1 MNSKATHKQPD
12 PPSPGATTGTAS
24 ASFCLGLDLGGT
36 HIKAG
41 LLGADGVV
49 LHSAVFDTPIDST
62 PASVVRHMADLS
74 RGITQDAGIDFE
86 EIAAIG
92 IGVPGL
98 IDSATG
104 VVKACVNLK
113 DWHDVPLR
121 ERVAEATGKA
131 VVVDNDA
138 NAAAFGEFSVAMR
151 NNADLRH
158 LALIT
163 LGTGV
168 GAGIVLNR
176 SVFHGGG
183 GLAGE
188 VGHMVV
194 VPGGHLCACG
204 QRGCLEQYASATS
217 MIRDATELIAT
228 GKRSQL
234 AMTLGTGEK
243 ITTRHVFAA
252 AAQGD
257 RLAQRLIDDATE
269 YLAIACINLCR
280 VIDLEMIVIGGGVAN
295 AGEQLAD
302 PLRRAFQDQTWS
314 IEGACEPSIRVT
326 DLGNDAGYIGAAS
339 LAMEAV
345 PANRE

>member
-1 MNSKATHKQPD
+1 MNSQATPHSGPRTVD
-12 PPSPGATTGTAS
+12 ADGPSRMYI
-24 ASFCLGLDLGGT
+24 GLDLGGT

-41 LLGADGVV
+41 LVDAEGHV
-49 LHSAVFDTPIDST
+49 LRSDVFDTPANST
-62 PASVVRHMADLS
+62 PDAVVEQLAIVTRGLAADEGVS
-74 RGITQDAGIDFE
+74 MDD
-86 EIAAIG
+86 IAAIG
-92 IGVPGL
+92 VGVPGL

-104 VVKACVNLK
+104 IVKACVNLK

-121 ERVAEATGKA
+121 ELAAEAIGKP

-138 NAAAFGEFSVAMR
+138 NAASYGEFSVAMR
-151 NNADLRH
+151 HTPDLQH

-176 SVFHGGG
+176 QVFHGGG
-183 GLAGE
+183 GMAGE

-204 QRGCLEQYASATS
+204 QRGCLEQYTSATS
-217 MIRDATELIAT
+217 VIRDATELIAT
-228 GKRSQL
+228 GKRSHL
-234 AMTLGTGEK
+234 ALTLGTGEK

-252 AAQGD
+252 AAEGD
-257 RLAQRLIDDATE
+257 RMANKLIEDAAK

-295 AGEQLAD
+295 AGEALAA
-302 PLRRAFQDQTWS
+302 PLRQAFFDQTWS
-314 IEGACEPSIRVT
+314 IPGACEPTLQVT
-326 DLGNDAGYIGAAS
+326 TLGNDAGYIGAAALAKAMAES
-339 LAMEAV
+339 L
-345 PANRE
+345 

>member
-1 MNSKATHKQPD
+1 MNVQATEQPD
-12 PPSPGATTGTAS
+12 PPTAGR
-24 ASFCLGLDLGGT
+24 AGDEAQQRKYIGLDLGGT

-41 LLGADGVV
+41 LLDAQGKV
-49 LHSAVFDTPIDST
+49 LLAAVFDTPVDST
-62 PASVVRHMADLS
+62 PGSVVQHMSDLT
-74 RGITQDAGIDFE
+74 RGVASEAGVPMDD
-86 EIAAIG
+86 IAAVG

-121 ERVAEATGKA
+121 ELAAEAIGKP
-131 VVVDNDA
+131 VIVDNDA
-138 NAAAFGEFSVAMR
+138 NAASYGEFSVAMR
-151 NNADLRH
+151 HTPELQH

-176 SVFHGGG
+176 QVFHGGG
-183 GLAGE
+183 GMAGE

-204 QRGCLEQYASATS
+204 QRGCLEQYTSATS
-217 MIRDATELIAT
+217 MVRDATELIAT
-228 GKRSQL
+228 GKRSFL
-234 AMTLGTGEK
+234 AQALSTGEK

-252 AAQGD
+252 AEQGD
-257 RLAQRLIDDATE
+257 RMANRLIEDAAK

-295 AGEQLAD
+295 AGEALAA
-302 PLRRAFQDQTWS
+302 PLRQAFYDQTWN
-314 IEGACEPSIRVT
+314 IAGACEPTLQVT
-326 DLGNDAGYIGAAS
+326 TLGNDAGYIGAAA
-339 LAMEAV
+339 LAKAMAES
-345 PANRE
+345 R